1 MTETP
6 EDQHLLSDDQ
16 KWQANGEFRL
26 GGWELVHHSGNPR
39 ELGRGCAS

>member
-16 KWQANGEFRL
+16 KHYATGEFL
-26 GGWELVHHSGNPR
+26 LSGWELVHHSGNPSN
-39 ELGRGCAS
+39 LGRGCAS